1 MNNSV
6 EKELPSEIIQR
17 EYEMNPSFILKKIRE
32 NDKSDLVPFSTC
44 KNQNKNIISNE
55 NSKEE
60 EINSLEFLQ
69 LKETTFQGNINKFIN
84 YNNNRI
90 EFEQNH
96 HKKEKDFQNILK
108 VELSNSNNSM
118 ISTKTYNEN
127 YMNNNTP
134 SNIINKHN
142 FLYLQQNGE
151 DIENADN
158 INNKLFT
165 YNTFNLQSSSNNNL
179 KNHNLDIFTQNN
191 REEKELSIIFDVN
204 KVIDKLKNYWGSIFL
219 QKILLTLDN
228 NELTLL
234 LFNILP
240 QINIIMCSEYGNYFF
255 QKLIKRLNLNQ
266 RILIYQRI
274 EPYFVN
280 IAKNKSG
287 THSIQSIIDE
297 IKAPIEQSVFDNILN
312 KNLLFLFN
320 DKNAYHIIM
329 KIILEKPEDK
339 RNYVNLTLIENIGKI
354 GINPYGAYCVNKF
367 IYYNTDINLRNLLLK
382 YISYNIKEFVFHK
395 CSCSILLLLFK
406 YYNINSC
413 KFILH
418 EIENNL
424 KVLIRNHVALSF
436 ICKILLFLKN
446 NHINILNSFIS
457 NICKN
462 DNLLKSLLSNNNG
475 RKLLNKI
482 FEYSNDANK
491 NFIVE
496 KIKGI
501 KDAK

>member
-32 NDKSDLVPFSTC
+32 NDKSDLVPLSTC

-69 LKETTFQGNINKFIN
+69 SKETTFQGNINKFIN

-134 SNIINKHN
+134 INIINKYN
-142 FLYLQQNGE
+142 FLYLQKNGE

-191 REEKELSIIFDVN
+191 REKELSIIFDVN
-204 KVIDKLKNYWGSIFL
+204 EVIDKLKNYWGSIFL

-266 RILIYQRI
+266 RILIYQKI

-339 RNYVNLTLIENIGKI
+339 RNVVNIFLVTNIDKI
-354 GINPYGAYCVNKF
+354 I
-367 IYYNTDINLRNLLLK
+367 
-382 YISYNIKEFVFHK
+382 
-395 CSCSILLLLFK
+395 
-406 YYNINSC
+406 
-413 KFILH
+413 
-418 EIENNL
+418 
-424 KVLIRNHVALSF
+424 IRVRRYWRSRRRRQSSAPRRGSH
-436 ICKILLFLKN
+436 
-446 NHINILNSFIS
+446 
-457 NICKN
+457 
-462 DNLLKSLLSNNNG
+462 G
-475 RKLLNKI
+475 Q
-482 FEYSNDANK
+482 
-491 NFIVE
+491 
-496 KIKGI
+496 
-501 KDAK
+501 